1 LENLDVQLLQ
11 RALKAVSSLRL
22 TVVLLALA
30 MFLVLAGTLAQTN
43 EGVWSVVHRYF
54 RSLIVVIPLQ
64 LFVPEKVL
72 RLPLAVPF
80 PGGMTLGVL
89 LFVNLV
95 GAHVTRFK
103 FQAKRIGIILSHLGV
118 IMLLVGEFV
127 TGAMAE
133 EGNMTIDEGGSSNF
147 VEDIRESELAVI
159 DPSMPQ
165 SDLVV
170 VVPQHIL
177 MASARG
183 GANGAPIVHGLL
195 PFDIR
200 VDEWMGNSQLLG
212 PMQAA
217 ALPGRAGARADSGLG
232 TSVTA
237 VPAPAANGVDG
248 QSMDIPSAYVTLSR
262 KGQTLGRFLVS
273 VYLDQTQTVTV
284 DGRAYEI
291 ALRFKRTYKP
301 YTIELL
307 DFRHDKFVG
316 TEKPRNFSSRVRLID
331 PGRNVNREV
340 LIYMNN
346 PLRHAGETFYQA
358 SFKQGDTGT
367 VLQVVRNPGWL
378 IPYISCAMVTLGLL
392 IHFGIRMSSSVRR
405 LAS

>member
-1 LENLDVQLLQ
+1 VRTLQ
-11 RALKAVSSLRL
+11 QALKAVASLRL

-72 RLPLAVPF
+72 RIPLAIPF
-80 PGGMTLGVL
+80 PGGFTLGVL

-95 GAHVTRFK
+95 GAHATRFK
-103 FQAKRIGIILSHLGV
+103 FQAKRIGIITSHLGV

-127 TGAMAE
+127 TGAAAE
-133 EGNMTIDEGGSSNF
+133 EGNMSIDEGGSSNY
-147 VEDIRESELAVI
+147 VEDIREAELAVI
-159 DPSMPQ
+159 DGSKAQ

-170 VVPQHIL
+170 VVPQRLL

-183 GANGAPIVHGLL
+183 GGNGAPITHGLL
-195 PFDIR
+195 PFDVR
-200 VDEWMGNSQLLG
+200 VDEWMGNSQMFG
-212 PMQAA
+212 PMQTPAQKS
-217 ALPGRAGARADSGLG
+217 GAGAKADSGIG
-232 TSVTA
+232 TSLTA
-237 VPAPAANGVDG
+237 VPAPEANGVDG
-248 QSMDIPSAYVTLSR
+248 QTMDLPSAYVTLFR
-262 KGQTLGRFLVS
+262 KGQSLGTYLVS
-273 VYLDQTQTVTV
+273 TYLDQSQTVTV

-331 PGRNVNREV
+331 PERNVNREV

-367 VLQVVRNPGWL
+367 ILQVVRNPGWL
-378 IPYISCAMVTLGLL
+378 IPYISCSMVTLGLL
-392 IHFGIRMSSSVRR
+392 IHFGIRMASSVRR
-405 LAS
+405 LAT